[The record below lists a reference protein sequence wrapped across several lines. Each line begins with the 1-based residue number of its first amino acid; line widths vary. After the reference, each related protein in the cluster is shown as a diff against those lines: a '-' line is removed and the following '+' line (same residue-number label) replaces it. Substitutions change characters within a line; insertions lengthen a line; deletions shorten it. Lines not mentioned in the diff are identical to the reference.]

1 MELKGKIRNFIE
13 ENMTIYDDEAV
24 FADDDNIFELGF
36 VDSMF
41 ALKLVTFIEREFAI
55 QVANDDLVLDNF
67 STVDNITNFIN
78 SKVA

>member
-78 SKVA
+78 SKVV